1 MIVFTEMFE
10 VSIGDF
16 YVVVKTIKIVILVP
30 EVENPCPMPDYH
42 VNTWPTVTLTTSLAD
57 RRLFNNSVDI
67 NCPVLFACVNTVLV

>member
-16 YVVVKTIKIVILVP
+16 YVVVKTIKIVILGP

-42 VNTWPTVTLTTSLAD
+42 GGSTAHDASAVLLHIENISFCKYMAD
-57 RRLFNNSVDI
+57 GDVDDIIGRSPSV
-67 NCPVLFACVNTVLV
+67 